1 MATAFKELHWS
12 NDIPVMAYHLP
23 ESLPEALELLGRF
36 PGKARVLAGGTD
48 VIPELRRRDSEA
60 EVLVDISRL
69 PGLNS
74 ITQAG
79 EEIRLGALVTH
90 AQAAASPLIR
100 EKAGLLAEA
109 AAVVGSPQIRNVATV
124 AGNLISARPAA
135 DTSLPLLALD
145 ASVVL
150 TSQTGERVVPL
161 TAFFLSVGQT
171 VLDINREI
179 VTEIRF
185 KGLRPDQGG
194 SYLRLSKRRALTL
207 PMLVAA
213 AVVTVDPGKKIFRDA
228 VIALGPVAPTP
239 YRALPAEAL
248 LRGAALNRKIIREA
262 AATAVQ
268 ECSPR
273 DSLLRGS
280 CDYRQEMIQVLVRRS
295 LQKALDQAGFF
306 LED

>member
-1 MATAFKELHWS
+1 MATAFRALHWS
-12 NDIPVMAYHLP
+12 NDIPVTAYHLP
-23 ESLPEALELLGRF
+23 ASLPEALELLERF

-69 PGLNS
+69 PGLNR
-74 ITQAG
+74 ITQVG

-100 EKAGLLAEA
+100 ERAGLLAEGA
-109 AAVVGSPQIRNVATV
+109 DAVGSPQIRNVATV

-135 DTSLPLLALD
+135 DTSLPLLALG

-150 TSQTGERVVPL
+150 ASRTGERTVPL
-161 TAFFLSVGQT
+161 TDFFLDLGKT
-171 VLDINREI
+171 VLNNDREI
-179 VTEIRF
+179 LTEIRF
-185 KGLRPDQGG
+185 PGLQAYQGG
-194 SYLRLSKRRALTL
+194 SYFRLSKRKALTL

-213 AVVTVDPGKKIFRDA
+213 AVVTVDPGRKIFRETA
-228 VIALGPVAPTP
+228 IALGPVAPTP
-239 YRALPAEAL
+239 YRALPVEAQ
-248 LRGAALNRKIIREA
+248 LRGAALSREVIREA
-262 AATAVQ
+262 AAAAVA

-280 CDYRQEMIQVLVRRS
+280 CDYRQEMIQVLVRRA
-295 LQKALDQAGFF
+295 LQKAVERTGFS
-306 LED
+306 LEA